1 MFLISF
7 VTIFKFNTINSLA
20 EIAISACRDT
30 KKIKIV
36 SNMLKVNI
44 IRETLHHDGDL
55 HIQFCRRHTI
65 NLTFVIYD
73 DLVSLDE
80 FYNINH

>member
-7 VTIFKFNTINSLA
+7 VTIFIFNTINSLK

-30 KKIKIV
+30 KKIKKYH
-36 SNMLKVNI
+36 LKSVESEYNQGI
-44 IRETLHHDGDL
+44 FPCGDL

-65 NLTFVIYD
+65 NLTFVISD
-73 DLVSLDE
+73 DLSTLK
-80 FYNINH
+80 